1 MVRKHENLAG
11 YGFLSLFLIVYVV
24 FTLVPV
30 LQAAFMSLHS
40 WDLLS
45 LRRSFIGLENYREL
59 IANDPAFWSSL
70 GNTFEFVLLSTP
82 LIMGV
87 GLLFALGVNSAG
99 AGAVRT
105 MLFSPYVLSVAVA
118 TLVWGF
124 LFNPNQGLIA
134 AAMEAVGLT
143 PLAWLTSTELAMHA
157 IVITTLWWTVGFN
170 MVLFIAGLQDI
181 DPHLYEAAMIDGAGR
196 YRQFTHI
203 TIPGLKRTIT
213 LVGIL
218 QVIASFQ
225 IFGQVYIMTRGG
237 PAGTTRVLIQYIYE
251 TGFRDFRLGYASA
264 ISVVLF
270 VLMFLASMVQLRLSQ
285 EKEES

>member
-143 PLAWLTSTELAMHA
+143 PLAWLTSPELAMHA